1 MDIIILDII
10 KFTLPALIVFLTVFT
25 MLTKQANKEEKLKLY
40 ELKSKQAKE
49 ALPLRL
55 QAFERITL
63 LLHRLAPENLIPRV
77 QTPSSNVKT
86 FSVALLKTIKS
97 EFEHN
102 ITQQIYL
109 SNTTWNRLYQY
120 RADLEALIREKASE
134 INPDESGIKLSEA
147 ILQAIIDNPQLLG
160 YQDTMKTIKREVK
173 ELFI

>member
-1 MDIIILDII
+1 MDEIILDII

-25 MLTKQANKEEKLKLY
+25 MLSKQAKKEEKLKLY
-40 ELKSKQAKE
+40 ELKSKQSKE

-77 QTPSSNVKT
+77 QTPSSNVKG
-86 FSVALLKTIKS
+86 FSIALLKTIKT

-102 ITQQIYL
+102 VTQQIYV
-109 SNTTWNRLYQY
+109 STPTWNRLYQY
-120 RADLEALIREKASE
+120 RADLEALIRQKATE
-134 INPDESGIKLSEA
+134 INPDEAGMKLSEA
-147 ILQAIIDNPQLLG
+147 ILETIIDDPELLG
-160 YQDTMKTIKREVK
+160 YQDAMRSIKRDVR